1 MKKFNY
7 YLAMSLL
14 CSATFVGTLSSC
26 NKDDDNDNNNSS
38 TDQTVTGTKPV
49 KDTDFKVSVSG
60 NTVTVTSN
68 LNYGNQWVTFE
79 GIQYN
84 LKDGKVEFTQPVA
97 GTYKAVFSYYDNGKT
112 VSSDEFDIVI
122 SATDLTFLDNSV
134 TLKVL
139 TGGKSVYE
147 AGTNDGKG
155 VFTRTWRL
163 DWFKNN
169 SGVNY
174 SKSGFGA
181 GLYYYGYMNTGKTIA
196 VNANRGTYQGQSD
209 VEHATISFDFV
220 KQVAKLVIEGN
231 DFLGG
236 NGDVIPSGTYYASFQ
251 YTKKEQNLF
260 DGVNTCDWDGV
271 DKSTSFGEDNLTNFG
286 DEYTGE
292 YYEITLDKVA
302 IGESGIVRLPVDNFY
317 NSNKEND
324 GGSTQYYSFRDQDR
338 LNFDIFVTN
347 DAVMYAHMHRDNN
360 NTGVSEEKGFEII
373 YTFVSDELDEAK
385 AYTYEVPAEIKAG
398 VWESNIRFWGND
410 YKWDSEGM
418 SSPVV
423 EVKDDGDYT
432 YKMTIGSDGEVQCLC
447 VHFSSPTSYNELN
460 EKLSATVT
468 SIKLNGNDVEC
479 DFSKVAV
486 ENGDA
491 AGNYRLRFMNL
502 WNSDIEQAIAS
513 PLSLKKD
520 DVLEISVTYSGL

>member
-26 NKDDDNDNNNSS
+26 NKDDDKDNNSS

-60 NTVTVTSN
+60 NTVTLTSN

-181 GLYYYGYMNTGKTIA
+181 SLYYYGYMNTGKTIA
-196 VNANRGTYQGQSD
+196 VSAGRGTFQKQSD

-220 KQVAKLVIEGN
+220 KQVAKLVIEGD

-236 NGDVIPSGTYYASFQ
+236 NGDVIPAGTYYASFQ
-251 YTKKEQNLF
+251 YTKKDQNLF
-260 DGVNTCDWDGV
+260 DDVNTCDWAGV
-271 DKSTSFGEDNLTNFG
+271 DQSTSFGEDNLTNFG

-347 DAVMYAHMHRDNN
+347 DAIMYAHMHRDND
-360 NTGVSEEKGFEII
+360 NTGVSDEKGFEII
-373 YTFVSDELDEAK
+373 YTFVSDELDEAGK
-385 AYTYEVPAEIKAG
+385 YNYEIPEEWTWNGKNSFDAGLYSNTTWTGTWNAKINGELTSTEVTLKNGDITIVFSLPENEDGTPGTVTAANTFYFDLMNASQDEQKDVAVAIKSIT
-398 VWESNIRFWGND
+398 V
-410 YKWDSEGM
+410 
-418 SSPVV
+418 
-423 EVKDDGDYT
+423 DGTDYT
-432 YKMTIGSDGEVQCLC
+432 
-447 VHFSSPTSYNELN
+447 F
-460 EKLSATVT
+460 
-468 SIKLNGNDVEC
+468 
-479 DFSKVAV
+479 
-486 ENGDA
+486 DA
-491 AGNYRLRFMNL
+491 ATATNT
-502 WNSDIEQAIAS
+502 WNADKAHQFRTQIAL
-513 PLSLKKD
+513 PTP
-520 DVLEISVTYSGL
+520 IAFTNNVTIVVTVSGL

>member
-1 MKKFNY
+1 MRKLNY
-7 YLAMSLL
+7 WLVAAMI
-14 CSATFVGTLSSC
+14 CGSAVLTTSC
-26 NKDDDNDNNNSS
+26 DKDDDNDNNNGGTTQTTTVSKPVQG
-38 TDQTVTGTKPV
+38 TDFTVTVDGT
-49 KDTDFKVSVSG
+49 
-60 NTVTVTSN
+60 TVTVTTS
-68 LNYGNQWVTFE
+68 LTYGNMYVLYQGT
-79 GIQYN
+79 QYAI
-84 LKDGKVEFTQPVA
+84 KDGKATVSIPVA
-97 GTYKAVFSYYDNGKT
+97 GDYKMTFNIYENGVNT
-112 VSSDEFDIVI
+112 ASDEFSVTIT
-122 SATDLTFLDNSV
+122 ATDLSFLDNSV

-196 VNANRGTYQGQSD
+196 VSAGRGTYQYQSD

-220 KQVAKLVIEGN
+220 KQVAKLVIEGD

-317 NSNKEND
+317 NSNKENN

-398 VWESNIRFWGND
+398 VWESNIRFWGNND
-410 YKWDSEGM
+410 YNWEGEGM

-447 VHFSSPTSYNELN
+447 VHFSAPTSYNELN

-486 ENGDA
+486 ENGDG

-502 WNSDIEQAIAS
+502 WNTDFEQAIAS